1 MENAV
6 DALKM
11 AGAAMLFVLAFT
23 ISMVMFSKA
32 RETTDAV
39 LDNLQLKNFFTKVDA
54 LDTNVTRKVGIET
67 IIPTLYRYCQ
77 SDDNIRIRILD
88 EDDKE
93 LQVFDQEIESLVN
106 SGLEVTATSEN
117 YEYYHE
123 LAGKYNDSSKEA
135 YMFGAPWAN
144 QGKQYY
150 LERINAYIYGTKAKH
165 MTNVDYSD
173 GPSAIKARG
182 NYLMKYEGR
191 TFEESY
197 LEYRTGGHVQIDEYG
212 EEIVTIPASTKIIVT
227 YKLLPET

>member
-77 SDDNIRIRILD
+77 SDDNIRIRIVT
-88 EDDKE
+88 EVGGVETE

-106 SGLEVTATSEN
+106 SGLEVTPTSTN
-117 YEYYHE
+117 YAYYTA
-123 LAGKYNDSSKEA
+123 LADKYNNQAKEA

-165 MTNVDYSD
+165 MTNLDYSEHT
-173 GPSAIKARG
+173 GTK
-182 NYLMKYEGR
+182 NYLMRYKDR

-227 YKLLPET
+227 YKLLPE